1 MSVSNQS
8 VYTREANSKGMPPPI
23 QNYHTSSYY
32 PYPEPNKTFRLNPLV
47 LGSLKT
53 VDIDDLQQ
61 IFGKGIQD
69 KRDYDTAKQI
79 ETKKIFD
86 EDLEI
91 KTIKDAIEHAKL
103 NQTRCLQIQE
113 NLFLKMQN
121 LVKDTEADDQILRN
135 LIEERKRE
143 KEEEEKKQKDRLL
156 AKKMIQEQMLE
167 KRKLK
172 EEEGKKE
179 YERDKLATL
188 NIMEK
193 IREEDKIKKE
203 EDERK
208 KAIARSYMENA
219 YAEKEERK
227 LKEKE
232 DEEIEKLQARKY
244 YANIAKREADEQAK
258 KNAIQNEKDKIFDQ
272 LAAAAAKKQAENEYW
287 ENVRNE
293 LYIEKENRKAKIKEM
308 EEAAKRQK
316 QKEDMLASAIQQ
328 MKYKQQKKKEEEE
341 EEEKFKK
348 KLLEQFKNEEKL
360 ELDNIEKRKQKEKE
374 FYDEVERLWKLK
386 LAQYHAQ
393 KQQVLKE
400 LEDQKK
406 EEERKRILIE
416 KEKERLIRENEA
428 LLKKYYAKGY
438 NDIIQLLHPVNGDP
452 NFKKSGYEPIYN
464 NIFGNINPN
473 PASAYPKYGK
483 IKNFVYDINIQD
495 IQKNLNMDNYPMYN
509 ATLNNDYDSYCSE
522 NDYRNMA
529 LKNKMPYM
537 TYAGGPPYKERSFV
551 KGAPRM
557 PKEMEKIT
565 IPYLENEY
573 KNKLSL
579 KKNGM
584 KTPLSDKF
592 YQPQIIYAND
602 NQYMNQIQRNKTI
615 NNFFPSTVR
624 NDSNLNIQN
633 RPTILPQNIHR
644 DISMPQIN
652 QNQIK
657 NNTQNIINNNI
668 VNQGNNILPSRTTY
682 GTFGLQNQI
691 PKTQNYQYQ
700 KLDKDTF
707 YKTGNT
713 FFGQSNFTNVNNNNI
728 GVQGNNQNIY
738 VRQPELA

>member
-188 NIMEK
+188 NIMEQ

-203 EDERK
+203 EEERK

-244 YANIAKREADEQAK
+244 YANLAKREADEQAK
-258 KNAIQNEKDKIFDQ
+258 KMLFKMK
-272 LAAAAAKKQAENEYW
+272 
-287 ENVRNE
+287 
-293 LYIEKENRKAKIKEM
+293 KIK
-308 EEAAKRQK
+308 
-316 QKEDMLASAIQQ
+316 
-328 MKYKQQKKKEEEE
+328 
-341 EEEKFKK
+341 F
-348 KLLEQFKNEEKL
+348 
-360 ELDNIEKRKQKEKE
+360 
-374 FYDEVERLWKLK
+374 
-386 LAQYHAQ
+386 
-393 KQQVLKE
+393 
-400 LEDQKK
+400 
-406 EEERKRILIE
+406 LI
-416 KEKERLIRENEA
+416 N
-428 LLKKYYAKGY
+428 
-438 NDIIQLLHPVNGDP
+438 
-452 NFKKSGYEPIYN
+452 
-464 NIFGNINPN
+464 
-473 PASAYPKYGK
+473 
-483 IKNFVYDINIQD
+483 
-495 IQKNLNMDNYPMYN
+495 
-509 ATLNNDYDSYCSE
+509 
-522 NDYRNMA
+522 
-529 LKNKMPYM
+529 
-537 TYAGGPPYKERSFV
+537 
-551 KGAPRM
+551 
-557 PKEMEKIT
+557 
-565 IPYLENEY
+565 
-573 KNKLSL
+573 
-579 KKNGM
+579 
-584 KTPLSDKF
+584 
-592 YQPQIIYAND
+592 
-602 NQYMNQIQRNKTI
+602 
-615 NNFFPSTVR
+615 
-624 NDSNLNIQN
+624 
-633 RPTILPQNIHR
+633 
-644 DISMPQIN
+644 
-652 QNQIK
+652 
-657 NNTQNIINNNI
+657 
-668 VNQGNNILPSRTTY
+668 
-682 GTFGLQNQI
+682 
-691 PKTQNYQYQ
+691 
-700 KLDKDTF
+700 
-707 YKTGNT
+707 
-713 FFGQSNFTNVNNNNI
+713 
-728 GVQGNNQNIY
+728 
-738 VRQPELA
+738 